1 MILLWLPS
9 RPAFPRQRREG
20 GHWAGREAS
29 LCGGT
34 SLGDWTY
41 PAIPMSVAPY
51 ELNLWQ
57 KSAVIPEMARA
68 AVHEAQPEAVVDL
81 TRLVRSLRLYL
92 YTPADDG
99 ETAKRL
105 RDTAASLG
113 VD

>member
-1 MILLWLPS
+1 
-9 RPAFPRQRREG
+9 
-20 GHWAGREAS
+20 
-29 LCGGT
+29 
-34 SLGDWTY
+34 
-41 PAIPMSVAPY
+41 MSVAPY